1 MYVFQNDFTPDAYLQ
16 SDSNLAKRFAT
27 QLNAACEGFAGT
39 PIPKLLPEDFALFEQ
54 TGDRHKY
61 EEKYFARRKRLVA
74 FLLRAWL
81 YGKADDITEL
91 IKILEAVTE
100 EGTWALPAH
109 VLGVSKEER
118 RYAIDLFAAETA
130 HTLCEALSLCGHLL
144 PSALQERCVQEVF
157 SRVIEPFESKRFSWE
172 HEHSN
177 WSAVCGGAV
186 GMAAVYLIEDET
198 RLAAITKRA
207 TESCNAFIESCGD
220 DGTCL
225 EGLLYWA
232 YAMQY
237 YIGFDELYF
246 QRTGKTIVRDNK
258 KLARLSRLPYA
269 CCIGGGLSVKFGD
282 YDAPSFSFGIL
293 CKLSDRYG
301 VPIPKEEYYIDLFD
315 ACGRTC
321 GAVRNLAWFNGALLN
336 GDTDREDEFFP
347 RGQWAI
353 RHEKNTVL
361 AVKGGHNAEP
371 HNHNDVGTFMFVCG
385 GTVALDD
392 LECPLY
398 EKNYF
403 SDKRYDYINASSL
416 GHSLPVVNGCAQCAG
431 EKYAA
436 SEFTKEGKTV
446 RVSFANAY
454 EKAAGLRSLVRTLT
468 LAEGLRVEDTFAFS
482 GQENEVTERVVT
494 ECTPVQ
500 TDEHA
505 ITLYANDAPVAVVS
519 FCGKG
524 TLECRKNSFLRHDG
538 VGARVFY
545 QIDYTVRFSRE
556 GSLAYTV
563 KPV

>member
-1 MYVFQNDFTPDAYLQ
+1 MYVFENDFTPNAYLQ
-16 SDSNLAKRFAT
+16 SDSNLARRFAA
-27 QLNAACEGFAGT
+27 QLQAACDAFAGT
-39 PIPKLLPEDFALFEQ
+39 PIPELLPEDFALFEK

-74 FLLRAWL
+74 FLLRVWL
-81 YGKADDITEL
+81 YGKADDINEL
-91 IKILEAVTE
+91 TKILEAVTE
-100 EGTWALPAH
+100 EDTWALPAH
-109 VLGVSKEER
+109 LSGVAEKER

-130 HTLCEALSLCGHLL
+130 HTLAEALSLCGHLL
-144 PSALQERCVQEVF
+144 PPALKERCVREVYA
-157 SRVIEPFESKRFSWE
+157 RVIEPFESKRFSWE

-198 RLAAITKRA
+198 RLAAITERA
-207 TESCNAFIESCGD
+207 AKSCNTFIESCGD

-246 QRTGKTIVRDNK
+246 RRTGKTIVQSNK

-293 CKLSDRYG
+293 CRLAKRYG
-301 VPIPKEEYYIDLFD
+301 VPVPKEEYYTDLFD

-321 GAVRNLAWFNGALLN
+321 GAVRNLAWFNAALLS

-347 RGQWAI
+347 CGQWAI
-353 RHEKNTVL
+353 LHEDNTVL

-371 HNHNDVGTFMFVCG
+371 HNHNDVGTFMLVCG
-385 GTVALDD
+385 TAVVADD

-398 EKNYF
+398 EKDYF
-403 SDKRYDYINASSL
+403 SDKRYGYINASSL

-431 EKYAA
+431 ENYKA

-468 LAEGLRVEDTFAFS
+468 LSGGAHIEDAYLFS

-500 TDEHA
+500 TDERTV
-505 ITLYANDAPVAVVS
+505 TLLNENEPIAVIS

-524 TLECRKNSFLRHDG
+524 KLECGKNSFLRHDG
-538 VGARVFY
+538 EGARVFY
-545 QIDYTVRFSRE
+545 QIDYTVRLAGE
-556 GSLAYTV
+556 GSLLFTV